1 MDTTITNVNYLIT
14 QVFQMDIPLA
24 PSVNE
29 FIQSVSLPGVTL
41 GEAQIETPF
50 IRQPEPGDKLIF
62 SPISISFLVDE
73 YMNNWKEVFNWLTAL
88 GFPTSLQQYGVLP
101 HKVNRVD
108 SSQVTC
114 DITILVHDNY
124 SKPILKFTMFG
135 AFPIN
140 LGDIPISTV
149 ETAAQTAMCTADFM
163 YQHYEVQSLI

>member
-1 MDTTITNVNYLIT
+1 MDASVSNMNYLNT

-29 FIQSVSLPGVTL
+29 YIQSVSLPGITL

-62 SPISISFLVDE
+62 SPISISFLIDE
-73 YMNNWKEVFNWLTAL
+73 HMKNWKEIFNWMIAL

-101 HKVNRVD
+101 HQVNRAD
-108 SSQVTC
+108 SSQITC
-114 DITILVHDNY
+114 DLTILVHDNY
-124 SKPILKFTMFG
+124 SKPILKFNMFN

-149 ETAAQTAMCTADFM
+149 ETDAQVPMCTADFM
-163 YQHYEVQSLI
+163 YQHYEVETLI